1 MMSQSGKQ
9 RIAIHI
15 LTNISGSKSNQTI
28 KFGQL
33 IEYNTKNI
41 FIKKSYK
48 ECDEINGLKK
58 SYRVFLI
65 VYQIEGY

>member
-1 MMSQSGKQ
+1 MVSQPGKQ

-33 IEYNTKNI
+33 IEYDTKNI
-41 FIKKSYK
+41 FIEKSYK
-48 ECDEINGLKK
+48 ECDEINGLK